1 MKRIAYSIVLALVCL
16 YGNTQ
21 SIIQGVVYDRDSGDP
36 LIGVNV
42 VLYPVKA
49 TTVSGLD
56 GTYQFEIQDTT
67 LPYEIELTYAGYDS
81 EKFKPLIHAVNK
93 TALWM
98 GAQLEEVIV
107 TAAGQRRNKL
117 MGKVAGIQFFDR
129 STDEVAEPV
138 FPEESY
144 AAIEENGFKRTDQD
158 PVTTFS
164 IDVDRASYANV
175 KRYLQQRQLP
185 PVDAVRIEEMVNYFS
200 YDYPAPVDEH
210 PLTVTSSSTV
220 CPWNKDHRLLR
231 IGLQCKRIET
241 ADLPPSNLV
250 FLLDVSGSMDEWNK
264 LPLVKSA
271 MEVLVDQLREEDRV
285 AIVVYAGAAG
295 VVLNATPGSA
305 KRKIKEALQDLE
317 AGGSTAGGAGIKLA
331 YQIAQEHFI
340 ADGNNRIILATDGDF
355 NVGIQ
360 SAGELQR
367 LIEEQRDKG
376 VYLTCLGFGMGNLK
390 DNNLETL
397 ADHGNGNYAYINDA
411 QEAEKIFVR
420 EFGGTLFTIAKDVKL
435 QLEFNPHKVQSYR
448 LVGYENRM
456 LENEAF
462 ADDKKDAGDLGAGH
476 TVTALYEL
484 VPAGVDDIYAGKSE
498 PLKYQQPAKD
508 KFLAEWATLKVRY
521 KKPDA
526 LRSQMLEYRIAS
538 DDSETSTDGSF
549 AAAVALFG
557 MLLRH
562 SDYLQSGDF
571 DLVLSLAQPGLSNDP
586 EGERAEFIQLVKI
599 ARKLNQ

>member
-1 MKRIAYSIVLALVCL
+1 MKRFAYSIVLALVCL
-16 YGNTQ
+16 YGNSQ
-21 SIIQGVVYDRDSGDP
+21 SIIQGVVYDGDSGDL

-42 VLYPVKA
+42 VLFPLK
-49 TTVSGLD
+49 TTAVTGMD
-56 GTYQFEIQDTT
+56 GTYRFEIQDTT

-93 TALWM
+93 TALWIA
-98 GAQLEEVIV
+98 AQLDEVIV

-117 MGKVAGIQFFDR
+117 MGRVAGIQFFDR
-129 STDEVAEPV
+129 SIDEVAESV

-185 PVDAVRIEEMVNYFS
+185 PPDAVRIEEMINYFS
-200 YDYPAPVDEH
+200 YQYPEPSDGK
-210 PLTVTSSSTV
+210 PLTVTTSVAS
-220 CPWNKDHRLLR
+220 CPWNTEHQLLR
-231 IGLQCKRIET
+231 IGLQGKRIAT

-295 VVLNATPGSA
+295 VVLNATPGGA
-305 KRKIKEALQDLE
+305 KGKIKAALHNLE
-317 AGGSTAGGAGIKLA
+317 AGGATAGGAGIKLA

-340 ADGNNRIILATDGDF
+340 TDGNNRIILATDGDF

-376 VYLTCLGFGMGNLK
+376 VYLT
-390 DNNLETL
+390 
-397 ADHGNGNYAYINDA
+397 
-411 QEAEKIFVR
+411 
-420 EFGGTLFTIAKDVKL
+420 
-435 QLEFNPHKVQSYR
+435 
-448 LVGYENRM
+448 
-456 LENEAF
+456 
-462 ADDKKDAGDLGAGH
+462 
-476 TVTALYEL
+476 
-484 VPAGVDDIYAGKSE
+484 
-498 PLKYQQPAKD
+498 
-508 KFLAEWATLKVRY
+508 
-521 KKPDA
+521 
-526 LRSQMLEYRIAS
+526 
-538 DDSETSTDGSF
+538 
-549 AAAVALFG
+549 
-557 MLLRH
+557 
-562 SDYLQSGDF
+562 
-571 DLVLSLAQPGLSNDP
+571 
-586 EGERAEFIQLVKI
+586 
-599 ARKLNQ
+599 